1 MKKAIFALTVTA
13 ALGLQGCSVFSV
25 GESDYS
31 CSGIP
36 DKAACMSAREA
47 YMLTNNGNV
56 LNANEGGE
64 RARQSAVS
72 GADSDAEIVRQVIID
87 DYVAPSTPND
97 NVPIRSEAKV
107 MRIWV
112 APWQDASDDL
122 HISSYV
128 YTEIEP
134 RKWLFENEG
143 KARSIHLEP
152 LQSMPAP
159 VDTDGNQRSSDSTPA
174 SR

>member
-1 MKKAIFALTVTA
+1 MKKAILTLAVTA
-13 ALGLQGCSVFSV
+13 ALGLQGCSVFSL
-25 GESDYS
+25 GESEYS

-36 DKAACMSAREA
+36 DKTACMSAREA

-56 LNANEGGE
+56 PRSKEGGE
-64 RARQSAVS
+64 TSNQSAVS
-72 GADSDAEIVRQVIID
+72 GADSDAEVVRQVIVD

-112 APWQDASDDL
+112 APWQDASGDL

-143 KARSIHLEP
+143 KARSVHLEP
-152 LQSMPAP
+152 LQAMPAP
-159 VDTDGNQRSSDSTPA
+159 ANTDGNQRSPA
-174 SR
+174 SMPTPQ